1 MKSVVSILFVV
12 LVFGAMSLLAGQQE
26 PQASAP
32 PNVAPAVASPATAP
46 TSGVSTE
53 PGATSGGQPL
63 VTNVPPAGNPP
74 EGRAD
79 SEKKP
84 VREGN
89 PDPAQNLI
97 EYGGP
102 G

>member
-1 MKSVVSILFVV
+1 MKSAISILFVA
-12 LVFGAMSLLAGQQE
+12 FMFAAFSLLAAQKQT
-26 PQASAP
+26 SAP
-32 PNVAPAVASPATAP
+32 PNVAPAVASPAAAVPSGVATEP
-46 TSGVSTE
+46 RTTSGEQQLVTTSPPASKSPE
-53 PGATSGGQPL
+53 PGRL
-63 VTNVPPAGNPP
+63 
-74 EGRAD
+74 D
-79 SEKKP
+79 SENKP

>member
-1 MKSVVSILFVV
+1 MKIKSILFVLFAFAIV
-12 LVFGAMSLLAGQQE
+12 SLLFAQEQQ
-26 PQASAP
+26 PTTT
-32 PNVAPAVASPATAP
+32 PNAAPAVASPATAP

-63 VTNVPPAGNPP
+63 VTNAPPAGKSP

-97 EYGGP
+97 EYGGA